1 MGFTELTGTYRR
13 LRNELEEAYAAPAW
27 NRPKIDRIAD
37 EIVAVERALALGAV
51 HNVEGIEPPRRFAP
65 AS

>member
-1 MGFTELTGTYRR
+1 MGFNELTGKYRR

-37 EIVAVERALALGAV
+37 EIVATEMALASVLPHEDEAQIPL
-51 HNVEGIEPPRRFAP
+51 EM
-65 AS
+65 